1 MAITIITEP
10 ASTGV
15 AQASQGEKNKMLFR
29 FSSNTATINSCIVE
43 VLINGVRVS
52 AISVMPDIG
61 TTNEFTVL
69 LNDIVRNHLDFK
81 LYTTV
86 LSTYDTTDTGFKNYN
101 VKIYE
106 ATESVSGTIVTNYD
120 PDNANNSNFDY
131 TKTTDALAF
140 NGTFNAIEQNSFNA
154 VDYQLSGSS
163 KKFLNNT
170 PSIKNIELGQSEY
183 LGALWHS
190 GNANENFK
198 LKILTYNSVDA
209 LLNTDFIDI
218 TDWNNGYAGQNF
230 VFYYITLPV
239 GTANLI
245 AASVSLTNV
254 SYYTIRMIND
264 TGDVSEL
271 KRFNIVDSCGS
282 DVRVHWCNNLGKQDS
297 YTFKGNKIETL
308 NHKAKNYLKALP
320 ITYATS
326 NRGSKVMQN
335 ISNSSF
341 EIFTDSINKND
352 YEFLASMLIN
362 KNAFIE
368 DSGSYYP
375 IIIEDGSKLIR
386 NELNVPIQFKL
397 VYRFANDT
405 KGLRG

>member
-10 ASTGV
+10 ATTGV

-86 LSTYDTTDTGFKNYN
+86 LSTYDTTDTGFKGYN

-106 ATESVSGTIVTNYD
+106 VTESLSGLLVTNYD
-120 PDNANNSNFDY
+120 PDNSNNSNFDY
-131 TKTTDALAF
+131 SKTSNALAF
-140 NGTFNAIEQNSFNA
+140 NGTFKAIEQNSFNA
-154 VDYQLSGSS
+154 FDYQLSGGS

-170 PSIKNIELGQSEY
+170 PNIKNIELGRSEY
-183 LGALWHS
+183 LGALWHL
-190 GNANENFK
+190 GIDNQNFK
-198 LKILTYNSVDA
+198 LKILTYNSSDA
-209 LLNTDFIDI
+209 LLNTDFINI
-218 TDWNNGYAGQNF
+218 PDWNTGYAGQNF
-230 VFYYITLPV
+230 AFYYITLPV

-341 EIFTDSINKND
+341 EIFTESINKND